1 MDVLMLAEAAELPT
15 SLAYIAAT
23 AAATTIVVLATRR
36 RVRRSREGG
45 GPTTLA
51 STTDSVIRAKDASEE
66 MRQLLI
72 ELQQFTRETMAQI
85 DNRTRKLEVLIRNAD
100 ERLARLQTDSSGNL
114 NRTAVPATGVTASPS
129 GRLDVLVG
137 DDGDQMSPGGLRDS
151 NQSERVDPSPATSS
165 PATSTSSGP
174 DRTPLDHAEIV
185 ELAESG
191 LSPVEIARK
200 LDRPTGEVE
209 LVLSLAS
216 TSGR

>member
-1 MDVLMLAEAAELPT
+1 MGMDVLMLAEAAELPT

-51 STTDSVIRAKDASEE
+51 SAMDSTIRSKDASEE

-72 ELQQFTRETMAQI
+72 ELQQFARETMAQI

-100 ERLARLQTDSSGNL
+100 ERLARLQSDSSGNL
-114 NRTAVPATGVTASPS
+114 NRTAAPATGIPASPS
-129 GRLDVLVG
+129 GRLDVLVA
-137 DDGDQMSPGGLRDS
+137 DNGDQMGPGGLRES
-151 NQSERVDPSPATSS
+151 NESERVDPSPATSS
-165 PATSTSSGP
+165 SSAP

-185 ELAESG
+185 DLAESG
-191 LSPVEIARK
+191 LSPVDIARK